1 MNKDTFLK
9 ALRKQLKQLKKSEI
23 QKNISY
29 YDELISDM
37 LENGLSEADALARI
51 GAPEQIAREILQNTA
66 PESFR
71 QKDIPGR
78 ILMGASIIT
87 LLLSL
92 LEAFRIYTIA
102 HTTISI
108 IGGADGPTSIFIA
121 GKLNWPRMYGI
132 AAVVVTV
139 TVVYFLVKY
148 WKHKKN

>member
-9 ALRKQLKQLKKSEI
+9 ALKKQLKRLKSSEI
-23 QKNISY
+23 RKNIDY

-37 LENGLSEADALARI
+37 TENGLPEADALARI
-51 GAPEQIAREILQNTA
+51 GSPERIAREILENTA

-78 ILMGASIIT
+78 VLIGMSIIA

-92 LEAFRIYTIA
+92 LEIFRTYTIA
-102 HTTISI
+102 CTSVSV

-121 GKLNWPRMYGI
+121 GKLNWPRLYGI
-132 AAVVVTV
+132 AAVVVAV
-139 TVVYFLVKY
+139 TAIYFLVKY
-148 WKHKKN
+148 WLHKK